1 MNTSFKRDELISSTD
16 AAKNFGRVISDLA
29 KHKKEKTV
37 IVKNNEITA
46 VMLSAEDYEYMAD
59 IVRFVEHLEK
69 LDTVTSRKNR
79 RGKIVL
85 CPEIRDWR
93 SWNYCF

>member
-1 MNTSFKRDELISSTD
+1 MSASFKRDEIISSTD

-46 VMLSAEDYEYMAD
+46 VMLSVDDYEYMAD
-59 IVRFVEHLEK
+59 IVNFVEHLEVF
-69 LDTVTSRKNR
+69 DMVTSRKSR
-79 RGKIVL
+79 RGKKIHLDDLLREEGIAV
-85 CPEIRDWR
+85 
-93 SWNYCF
+93 

>member
-1 MNTSFKRDELISSTD
+1 MSASFKRDEIISSTE

-46 VMLSAEDYEYMAD
+46 VILAVDDYEYMTD
-59 IVRFVEHLEK
+59 IVSFVEHLEIF
-69 LDTVTSRKNR
+69 DMVTSRKNR
-79 RGKIVL
+79 RGKKILLDDLLKEQGIAV
-85 CPEIRDWR
+85 
-93 SWNYCF
+93 

>member
-59 IVRFVEHLEK
+59 IVSFVEHLEIF
-69 LDTVTSRKNR
+69 DMVTSRKNR
-79 RGKIVL
+79 RGKKVL
-85 CPEIRDWR
+85 LDDLLEEEGIAV
-93 SWNYCF
+93 

>member
-1 MNTSFKRDELISSTD
+1 MNASFKRDEIISSTD

-46 VMLSAEDYEYMAD
+46 VMLSVDDYEYMAD
-59 IVRFVEHLEK
+59 IVDFVEHLEVF
-69 LDTVTSRKNR
+69 DMVTSRKNR
-79 RGKIVL
+79 RGKKIHLDDLLREEGIAV
-85 CPEIRDWR
+85 
-93 SWNYCF
+93 